1 MESFAGQSQI
11 NTLGEAVSTLLV
23 SSSYFSVDQSYPIT
37 VEVMGGVTKTIV
49 VSKRLYGIPFFP
61 ACPFISSSHFSIKP
75 VLQNIF
81 RLLQQ

>member
-37 VEVMGGVTKTIV
+37 VEVMGGVTIV